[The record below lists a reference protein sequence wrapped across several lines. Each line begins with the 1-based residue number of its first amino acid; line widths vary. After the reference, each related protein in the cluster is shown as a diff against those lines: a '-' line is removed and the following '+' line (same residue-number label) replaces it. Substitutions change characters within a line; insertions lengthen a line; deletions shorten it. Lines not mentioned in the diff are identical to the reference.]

1 MPTGP
6 IQIPIGSIGYRSRE
20 ATSMADVNRYRSLD
34 MRYFFHAV
42 GTKCIHED
50 ENGEEFDNDEDAAA
64 YGAVIANELSDGG
77 ILSMMYI
84 LVVDEEDKE
93 VSRSPISSCKSIH

>member
-1 MPTGP
+1 
-6 IQIPIGSIGYRSRE
+6 
-20 ATSMADVNRYRSLD
+20 MADVNRYRSLD

-77 ILSMMYI
+77 ILNMMYI

-93 VSRSPISSCKSIH
+93 VSRSPIKAYSVVPGSSPDDGSAAFEVRAPS